1 MDMNTTISISL
12 ADYMHFVDE
21 AWKAAEL
28 EAERDALQARVAELE
43 AANKRLADS
52 RDRWKAWWGMQRDT
66 HKKHIDELTV
76 SRRY

>member
-1 MDMNTTISISL
+1 MSTFQTLLDSYGAL
-12 ADYMHFVDE
+12 ANRY
-21 AWKAAEL
+21 AEL

-66 HKKHIDELTV
+66 HKKHIDELTA